1 MLLSN
6 QSIYLREAEVALK
19 LLRVEAKQVVCAIP
33 QDSDFT
39 LGQGKFLEI
48 WNWLCDSYVI
58 AAFLKGT
65 FTYDVCNEREGEKL
79 GQ

>member
-1 MLLSN
+1 MVVLLNN

-39 LGQGKFLEI
+39 LGRF
-48 WNWLCDSYVI
+48 
-58 AAFLKGT
+58 
-65 FTYDVCNEREGEKL
+65 
-79 GQ
+79 